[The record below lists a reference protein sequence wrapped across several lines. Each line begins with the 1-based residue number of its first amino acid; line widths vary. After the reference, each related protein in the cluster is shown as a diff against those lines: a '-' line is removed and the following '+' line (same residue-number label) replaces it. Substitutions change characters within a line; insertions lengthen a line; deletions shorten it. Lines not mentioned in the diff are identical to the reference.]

1 MEEHDVFEK
10 YKIEKKIVVGTQGS
24 WWEIV
29 NDEDWNLT
37 VVGHTFFFQWTLVS
51 DCNFLGVGSSMTAFV
66 ILNDNVCSGMKHL
79 LDQWQPALER

>member
-1 MEEHDVFEK
+1 MSTYKDMEEHDVFEK

-37 VVGHTFFFQWTLVS
+37 VVGHTFFSPMNIGKWL
-51 DCNFLGVGSSMTAFV
+51 
-66 ILNDNVCSGMKHL
+66 
-79 LDQWQPALER
+79 

>member
-37 VVGHTFFFQWTLVS
+37 VVGHTFFFPMNIGKWL
-51 DCNFLGVGSSMTAFV
+51 
-66 ILNDNVCSGMKHL
+66 
-79 LDQWQPALER
+79 